1 MIFPKYRVKNI
12 MCKNKIILKTS
23 FLCYLAGRQAKKI
36 IEQRKR
42 KKKKKREERAGRI
55 VVSKEPSHYY

>member
-36 IEQRKR
+36 IEQRK
-42 KKKKKREERAGRI
+42 KKKKRNEKRGREE
-55 VVSKEPSHYY
+55 